1 MSEKKQSIWEAYK
14 FSILLIG
21 AILIGSL
28 IGIHFGEAAV
38 KLKPLGDLFI
48 NGMFMIV
55 VPLVFITISSS
66 IAGMNDMNRLGK
78 IMKNLFLIFVG
89 TGVVAFFYVF
99 VVVKI
104 FPPAAGVALEMPA
117 A

>member
-66 IAGMNDMNRLGK
+66 IAGMNDMNRLGSG
-78 IMKNLFLIFVG
+78 IFLCVCSCKNISTCSRSSFRDASCRSIE
-89 TGVVAFFYVF
+89 T
-99 VVVKI
+99 
-104 FPPAAGVALEMPA
+104 FPNWRPNS
-117 A
+117 

>member
-66 IAGMNDMNRLGK
+66 IAGSRTPVSSSTEAK
-78 IMKNLFLIFVG
+78 KVTTALIF
-89 TGVVAFFYVF
+89 
-99 VVVKI
+99 I
-104 FPPAAGVALEMPA
+104 FLE
-117 A
+117 

>member
-48 NGMFMIV
+48 MV
-55 VPLVFITISSS
+55 CL
-66 IAGMNDMNRLGK
+66 
-78 IMKNLFLIFVG
+78 
-89 TGVVAFFYVF
+89 
-99 VVVKI
+99 
-104 FPPAAGVALEMPA
+104 
-117 A
+117 